1 MSVTNLLRETCP
13 ATPEAV
19 RPLRHAVERYARA
32 AGIEG
37 EQLAAVLTAFAEAVA
52 NVVTHA
58 YPDQPGD
65 IHVSAAVGGNELRI
79 KVADDGIGCNASS
92 ARPGLGLGLGLMADS
107 CSSLELQERGR
118 GGTLVTMKFRIDSA

>member
-1 MSVTNLLRETCP
+1 MPVTNILRETCP

-32 AGIEG
+32 AGVDG
-37 EQLAAVLTAFAEAVA
+37 EQLLAVLTAFAEAVA
-52 NVVTHA
+52 NVVRHA

-65 IHVSAAVGGNELRI
+65 IHVSAAVGGEELRI

-92 ARPGLGLGLGLMADS
+92 AQPGLGLGLGLMADA
-107 CSSLELQERGR
+107 CSSFELQERRR
-118 GGTLVTMKFRIDSA
+118 GGTLVTMKFRLEPA